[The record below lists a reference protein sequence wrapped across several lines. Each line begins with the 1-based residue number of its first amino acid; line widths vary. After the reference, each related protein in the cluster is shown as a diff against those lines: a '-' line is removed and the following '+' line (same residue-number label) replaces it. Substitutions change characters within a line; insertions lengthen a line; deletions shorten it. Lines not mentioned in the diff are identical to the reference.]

1 MTWCQKHL
9 AKTLNQTVF
18 HLYIFL
24 CCSFIFYL
32 FWVLWVLK
40 CFQRLY
46 FEEKS
51 SYGLFWKINFCHLSF
66 LFPHNFNLFTFHKTC
81 EHAATSVHE
90 KSSQNKRQRLGCC
103 AAKVICPR
111 LQDWVLVLSS
121 VNWAFPPL
129 SSITPTLLSFPHSQ
143 IWTSSNAF
151 HIKKTLLVGCAPEVV
166 DWYCSINLF
175 VIRARLLP
183 VAHSEVF
190 WQTPCTHCNNP
201 LKLFIYLQH
210 SL

>member
-1 MTWCQKHL
+1 MWSTAKPHWYIKHPKSSDFVTLYHETFFFQWGQKMTWCQKHL

-24 CCSFIFYL
+24 GCSFIFYL

-51 SYGLFWKINFCHLSF
+51 SYGRFWKINFCHLSF
-66 LFPHNFNLFTFHKTC
+66 LFPHIFNLFTFHKTC
-81 EHAATSVHE
+81 EQAATSVHE

-103 AAKVICPR
+103 AEKVICPR

-129 SSITPTLLSFPHSQ
+129 SCITPTLLSFFTFTILNFFKCFSH
-143 IWTSSNAF
+143 
-151 HIKKTLLVGCAPEVV
+151 
-166 DWYCSINLF
+166 
-175 VIRARLLP
+175 
-183 VAHSEVF
+183 
-190 WQTPCTHCNNP
+190 
-201 LKLFIYLQH
+201 
-210 SL
+210 